1 MGDPVFFFARTYV
14 GVFVRMLSL
23 LVSFPPSILGIF
35 QMNIYK
41 GADSKTSPSLTLGDI
56 VFAVV
61 YGDPSHHFVQKKPTV
76 ILLRKFDLCPLFLCP
91 AAALIRGNR
100 NNCTQFSNNL
110 DWLVSK
116 LERLE
121 SSSGMLII
129 ILAQTVPPVKQHCK
143 ITYFCQR
150 DITKLSSSFNG
161 NPALLNRDM
170 SLKRYKTDC
179 TACFSNF

>member
-1 MGDPVFFFARTYV
+1 MRVPIRK
-14 GVFVRMLSL
+14 SL
-23 LVSFPPSILGIF
+23 LPWLWATLFLLLCMGIHHTTL
-35 QMNIYK
+35 YK
-41 GADSKTSPSLTLGDI
+41 KN
-56 VFAVV
+56 
-61 YGDPSHHFVQKKPTV
+61 TV
-76 ILLRKFDLCPLFLCP
+76 ILLRKFDFDTLFLCP

-121 SSSGMLII
+121 SSSGILII

-143 ITYFCQR
+143 ITCIYFCQR
-150 DITKLSSSFNG
+150 DIAKLSSSFNS

-170 SLKRYKTDC
+170 SLKRYKTDY
-179 TACFSNF
+179 TACFSTF